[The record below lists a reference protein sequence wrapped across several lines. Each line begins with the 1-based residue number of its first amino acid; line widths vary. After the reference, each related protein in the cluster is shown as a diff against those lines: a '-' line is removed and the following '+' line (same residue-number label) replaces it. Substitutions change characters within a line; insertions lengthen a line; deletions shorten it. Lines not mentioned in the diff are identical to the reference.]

1 MRLYHLR
8 SLEELRKL
16 DFNKKFFWEISD
28 LSCFVESERLS
39 NGNNSV
45 LNEYDKVVINK
56 VKSLCEEARES
67 ISHINGSNFK
77 QTLFNLIKLD
87 AKISSYLFFLI
98 HDEFMDYQKLDQLIE
113 RESWEDYYVGLT
125 FSEKLNNYKLID
137 YKVLLQSFK

>member
-16 DFNKKFFWEISD
+16 DFNKNFWEISD

-56 VKSLCEEARES
+56 VKVYVKKLE
-67 ISHINGSNFK
+67 
-77 QTLFNLIKLD
+77 NLSVILMVAILNKH
-87 AKISSYLFFLI
+87 YLI
-98 HDEFMDYQKLDQLIE
+98 
-113 RESWEDYYVGLT
+113 
-125 FSEKLNNYKLID
+125 
-137 YKVLLQSFK
+137 

>member
-56 VKSLCEEARES
+56 VK
-67 ISHINGSNFK
+67 K
-77 QTLFNLIKLD
+77 
-87 AKISSYLFFLI
+87 
-98 HDEFMDYQKLDQLIE
+98 FM
-113 RESWEDYYVGLT
+113 
-125 FSEKLNNYKLID
+125 
-137 YKVLLQSFK
+137 

>member
-16 DFNKKFFWEISD
+16 DFNKNFWEISD

-137 YKVLLQSFK
+137 YKYLSESN

>member
-125 FSEKLNNYKLID
+125 LSEKLNNYKLID
-137 YKVLLQSFK
+137 YK

>member
-16 DFNKKFFWEISD
+16 DFNKNFWEISD
-28 LSCFVESERLS
+28 LICFVESERLS

-137 YKVLLQSFK
+137 YKYLSESN

>member
-1 MRLYHLR
+1 LHKIFYTL
-8 SLEELRKL
+8 
-16 DFNKKFFWEISD
+16 
-28 LSCFVESERLS
+28 
-39 NGNNSV
+39 
-45 LNEYDKVVINK
+45 
-56 VKSLCEEARES
+56 RES

-137 YKVLLQSFK
+137 YKYLSESN